1 MYVYNLTMV
10 VGDEVFNK
18 WQEWL
23 QGVYLPAIKAVDTI
37 ENVRVFKLLDTPEKH
52 YAVHCETSSP
62 AQLLHFIECTI
73 PQILQQA
80 AETFGE
86 KVLFWGTQLKE
97 MKSEA

>member
-10 VGDEVFNK
+10 VSDEVFVK
-18 WQEWL
+18 WQTWL
-23 QGVYLPAIKAVDTI
+23 QEAYLPAIKAVDTI
-37 ENVRVFKLLDTPEKH
+37 EKVRVFKLLDVPEKH

-62 AQLLHFIECTI
+62 AQLMHFIENTI
-73 PQILQQA
+73 PQLLQQA

-97 MKSEA
+97 VKTEY

>member
-10 VGDEVFNK
+10 VNDEVFLS
-18 WQEWL
+18 WQDWL
-23 QGVYLPAIKAVDTI
+23 QSVYLPIVKTSGTI
-37 ENVRVFKLLDTPEKH
+37 EKVRVFKLLDAPKNH